1 MKEEKLQVLKMI
13 EEGKITAEEGV
24 KLLAAVETEEQA
36 KNTSSTSA
44 KYLMIKVEDLYSGRK
59 KANIKIPFF
68 LVNFGLRF
76 IPKEA
81 KGVTQEE
88 LNQLIQMAKM
98 GKTGETLEVM
108 DEDDSVRVKI
118 WLE

>member
-1 MKEEKLQVLKMI
+1 MGDEKLQVLKMI

-24 KLLAAVETEEQA
+24 KLLAAVEEKRGNDINKKVKA
-36 KNTSSTSA
+36 
-44 KYLMIKVEDLYSGRK
+44 LMVKVEEITTGRK
-59 KANIKIPFF
+59 KVNLKIPFF
-68 LVNFGLRF
+68 LVNFGLKF

-88 LNQLIQMAKM
+88 IDQLIKMAEAGRM
-98 GKTGETLEVM
+98 GEVLEVI
-108 DEDDSVRVKI
+108 DEEDGVRVKI